1 LWTQR
6 LTTKTWIPKKLRSK
20 SSASK
25 NNATQA
31 TSAVDSNELGSISA
45 LSAQPR
51 QSSEP
56 ERFLVSDLCSMLEK
70 YLEDAEV
77 KTVYQAYLFGAEA
90 HAGQT
95 RASGEPYIYHPLNVA
110 RQLAEMHM
118 DRDTIIAAILHD
130 VIEDTGVTHAEVS
143 TTFGKEVAN
152 LVDGVSKLTHLKF
165 TSKEEAQAANFRK
178 MMLAMSDDLRV
189 ILVKLADRLHN
200 MRTLG
205 ALKSEKRRRIARET
219 LEIYAPIAQRLGIRG
234 IRRELERL
242 GFFHL
247 YPNRYKVLEKAV
259 KSIKGQRKELM
270 QKVETT
276 IRHRLTEQKIKSKVF
291 GREKNLWSIYRKMRS
306 KQLQFSEVFDVFAV
320 RIVVADISACYLALG
335 ALHTLYKPVP
345 GRFKDYIAIPKANGY
360 QSLHTV
366 LFGPHGVPIEI
377 QIRTVAMDR
386 LAETGIAAHWHYKS
400 GNQNASAVQRR
411 AHEWVKSMMDMQA
424 ETGNPLE
431 FLEGVKVDLFP
442 DEVYVF
448 TPNGEIKSL
457 PRGATG
463 IDFAYAVHTDIG
475 NSCVAIKVN
484 RQLTPLST
492 PLQNGNSIGVITA
505 AHGQPRPA
513 WLNYAVT
520 AKARHGIRH
529 YLKSIKANDAVEQG
543 RALLEKALLSVGG
556 NLDSLPVAKLSQ
568 VVQGLEYVD
577 TDAMYLDI
585 GMGNRLAS
593 QVASELSPNAA
604 DSLTMQDKPL
614 VIRGAEGM
622 VLNCAKCCSA
632 IPGDPIVGLLST
644 GRGMVVHRSE
654 CLNVKNTKLASD
666 RMISV
671 EWADKTDGLFSAN
684 IRVLTKSQRGVLAGI
699 ANVISEFQG
708 DITNVAITDR
718 DALSTIINFTLDV
731 RDRSHLA
738 EIIRKLRA
746 VPNVFKI
753 SRVLA

>member
-1 LWTQR
+1 MWTQR
-6 LTTKTWIPKKLRSK
+6 LTPKIWIPKKLRSK
-20 SSASK
+20 SRASQ
-25 NNATQA
+25 NNPPQPLSTN
-31 TSAVDSNELGSISA
+31 DSNALIEIAAHSA
-45 LSAQPR
+45 ESR
-51 QSSEP
+51 HSSEP
-56 ERFLVSDLCSMLEK
+56 ERFLVSDLCTMLDN
-70 YLEDAEV
+70 YLEPAEV

-90 HAGQT
+90 HADQT

-118 DRDTIIAAILHD
+118 DRDTIVAAILHD
-130 VIEDTGVTHAEVS
+130 VIEDTGVTQAEVA
-143 TTFGKEVAN
+143 TTFGTEVAH
-152 LVDGVSKLTHLKF
+152 LVEGVSKLTHLKF
-165 TSKEEAQAANFRK
+165 NSKEEAQAANFRK

-205 ALKSEKRRRIARET
+205 ALKIEKRRRIARET

-242 GFFHL
+242 GFFYL
-247 YPNRYKVLEKAV
+247 YPTRYRVLEKAV
-259 KSIKGQRKELM
+259 KDIKGQRKELVE
-270 QKVETT
+270 KVEAT
-276 IRHRLTEQKIKSKVF
+276 IRQRLDEQKITSRVV

-306 KQLQFSEVFDVFAV
+306 KQLQFSEVYDVFAI
-320 RIVVADISACYLALG
+320 RVVVEDISACYLALG

-366 LFGPHGVPIEI
+366 LFGPHGVPIEV

-400 GNQNASAVQRR
+400 GNQNASAAQRR

-448 TPNGEIKSL
+448 TPSGEIKAL

-475 NSCVAIKVN
+475 NSCVAIKVD
-484 RQLTPLST
+484 RRLTPLST
-492 PLQNGNSIGVITA
+492 PLENGNSVEVITA
-505 AHGQPRPA
+505 LHGQPRPA

-529 YLKSIKANDAVEQG
+529 YLKNIKTVDAVDQG
-543 RALLEKALLSVGG
+543 RTLLSKALLNAGG
-556 NLDSLPVAKLSQ
+556 NLDALPVATLTR
-568 VVQGLEYVD
+568 VVSELEYSDV
-577 TDAMYLDI
+577 DAMYLDI
-585 GMGNRLAS
+585 GMGNRLAG
-593 QVASELSPNAA
+593 QVANELLPDPESASA
-604 DSLTMQDKPL
+604 RSDKPL
-614 VIRGAEGM
+614 IIRGAEGM
-622 VLNCAKCCSA
+622 VLNFAKCCSP

-644 GRGMVVHRSE
+644 GRGMVVHRCE

-671 EWADKTDGLFSAN
+671 EWANQTEGVFSAN

-708 DITNVAITDR
+708 DITNVVITDR
-718 DALSTIINFTLDV
+718 DALSTIINFSLDV
-731 RDRSHLA
+731 RDRTHLA
-738 EIIRKLRA
+738 NIIRRLRT
-746 VPNVFKI
+746 VPDVFKI
-753 SRVLA
+753 SRTSA